1 MPCCSRG
8 TSGRPAEARVSS
20 ATSGEISRADGEEAY
35 LGDDD
40 EIGPPILDPDVVE
53 GAGAD
58 GHPQVRCRIG
68 EHLSHAR
75 AGLNGAQLL
84 DGVDPIWVRKQCA
97 GVVIHVCL
105 VKISPEGYKVWW
117 ADGQQT
123 MVKPVM
129 PYFSISVLARG
140 ACLLSMYCLSEKSA
154 PMHKTSHVV
163 SRLPVL
169 IIT

>member
-20 ATSGEISRADGEEAY
+20 ATSGEISRSDGEEAY

-97 GVVIHVCL
+97 GEQTSAGSDPEQVRQHTMLTIQCL
-105 VKISPEGYKVWW
+105 VPEWRCVINVLNNIQRTGRLDRL
-117 ADGQQT
+117 AD
-123 MVKPVM
+123 V
-129 PYFSISVLARG
+129 R
-140 ACLLSMYCLSEKSA
+140 
-154 PMHKTSHVV
+154 
-163 SRLPVL
+163 
-169 IIT
+169 